1 MMASLPLRTAMPE
14 RIHPRA
20 RIHVPAVMLIPESY
34 LC

>member
-20 RIHVPAVMLIPESY
+20 RVDLPAVTLIPESY